1 MKQKQS
7 AVYGFL
13 ILVLTIITTLSCLR
27 AEGADRAVDIDG
39 HGYNTVSKGGKVWMR
54 DNLNVSRYR
63 NGDEITQAE
72 TREEWLDAA
81 AKGEGA
87 WCYYNN
93 DKAKGKTYGRL
104 YNWFAVNDPRGIAPV
119 GWHVP
124 SREEWDNLATALAGV
139 ALPGRKKSPALK
151 VWHYPSASVD
161 NAIHFNAVPGGIR
174 ETEDDAFR
182 FIGEEA
188 FFWSASEATPAF
200 ASYAQFNFENSEIKL
215 FLQEKREGISVRC
228 IRD

>member
-1 MKQKQS
+1 MKQKHH

-13 ILVLTIITTLSCLR
+13 ILVLTLISSLFFLR
-27 AEGADRAVDIDG
+27 AQAAERVVDIEG
-39 HGYNTVSKGGKVWMR
+39 HGYNTLNKGGKVWMR
-54 DNLNVSRYR
+54 DNLNVSKYR

-93 DKAKGKTYGRL
+93 DRAKGKIYGRL
-104 YNWFAVNDPRGIAPV
+104 YNWFAVNDPRGIAPS

-124 SREEWDNLATALAGV
+124 SREEWDNLATAQAGD
-139 ALPGRKKSPALK
+139 ALPGRKKSPMLK
-151 VWHYPSASVD
+151 VWHYSISSID

-182 FIGEEA
+182 FLGEEA
-188 FFWSASEATPAF
+188 FFWSASEASAAF

-215 FLQEKREGISVRC
+215 DLQEKREGISVRC